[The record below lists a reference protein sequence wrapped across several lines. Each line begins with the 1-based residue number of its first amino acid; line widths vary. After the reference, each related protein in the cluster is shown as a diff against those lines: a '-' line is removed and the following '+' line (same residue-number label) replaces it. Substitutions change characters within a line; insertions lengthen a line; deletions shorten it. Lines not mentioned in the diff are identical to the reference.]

1 MSMKTAIAQLRPGLT
16 GSAEITVEERHTARS
31 MGSGRMD
38 VLATPAMIALMEAA
52 AQKAVDGLLPPGH
65 QTIGTRLDVQHYGA
79 TPIGMR
85 AIASAELTGIDG
97 RTLTFHIVV
106 HDDKEKIAEGSHERT
121 IISVASFNRLL
132 QIKMKRGENSHPD
145 KTS

>member
-1 MSMKTAIAQLRPGLT
+1 MKTAIARLRPGLT

-52 AQKAVDGLLPPGH
+52 AQRAIDHLLPDDL
-65 QTIGTRLDVQHYGA
+65 QTIGTRLAVQHYGA

-85 AIASAELTGIDG
+85 TTATAELTGIDG
-97 RTLTFHIVV
+97 RSLAFHIVV
-106 HDDKEKIAEGSHERT
+106 HDDKEKIAEGSHERVIT
-121 IISVASFNRLL
+121 SVASFNRLL
-132 QIKMKRGENSHPD
+132 QRKVKRGENSHPD
-145 KTS
+145 